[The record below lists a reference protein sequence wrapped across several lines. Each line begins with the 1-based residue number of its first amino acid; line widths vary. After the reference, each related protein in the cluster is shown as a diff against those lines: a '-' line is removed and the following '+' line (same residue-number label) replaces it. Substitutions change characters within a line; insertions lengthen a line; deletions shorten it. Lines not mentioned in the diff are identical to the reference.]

1 MAITGTTMPE
11 KNVCYSGST
20 DADKTAK
27 DTQIPAF
34 TIGK

>member
-11 KNVCYSGST
+11 KMY
-20 DADKTAK
+20 DKAAAQMLIKLPK